1 MYECVR
7 MYVLILAHH
16 AAQVKDDYMN
26 LVAAACVLV
35 ASKQGERPSQVP
47 TDQQLESVTG
57 LQVPALPCPALPC
70 PALPCPALPCPACCL
85 PRTALR
91 SYAGLK
97 CELYSIACWCCVTH
111 SNM

>member
-1 MYECVR
+1 
-7 MYVLILAHH
+7 MYVLILASCV
-16 AAQVKDDYMN
+16 AQVKDDYMN

-70 PALPCPALPCPACCL
+70 PALPCPAPLPD
-85 PRTALR
+85 
-91 SYAGLK
+91 
-97 CELYSIACWCCVTH
+97 ACWELPSEVGVSQH
-111 SNM
+111 NMLVLCHTFKSSRCA

>member
-1 MYECVR
+1 MLVF
-7 MYVLILAHH
+7 MHVLMLVCC

-70 PALPCPALPCPACCL
+70 PALPCPALPCPALPCPHPCL
-85 PRTALR
+85 LLAGKCPQKLCR
-91 SYAGLK
+91 S
-97 CELYSIACWCCVTH
+97 EV
-111 SNM
+111 

>member
-1 MYECVR
+1 MLVF
-7 MYVLILAHH
+7 MHVLMLVCC

-70 PALPCPALPCPACCL
+70 PALPCPALPCPHPCL
-85 PRTALR
+85 LLAGKCPQKLCR
-91 SYAGLK
+91 S
-97 CELYSIACWCCVTH
+97 EV
-111 SNM
+111 

>member
-1 MYECVR
+1 MLVF
-7 MYVLILAHH
+7 MHVLMLVCC

-70 PALPCPALPCPACCL
+70 PVLTPACCSL
-85 PRTALR
+85 GSALR

-97 CELYSIACWCCVTH
+97 FECGSIAC
-111 SNM
+111 